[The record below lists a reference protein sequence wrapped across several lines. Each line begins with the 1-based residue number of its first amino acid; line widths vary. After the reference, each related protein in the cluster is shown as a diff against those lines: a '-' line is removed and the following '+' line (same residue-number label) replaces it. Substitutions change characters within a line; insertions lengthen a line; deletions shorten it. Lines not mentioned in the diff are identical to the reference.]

1 MKAFDTRF
9 EEEYKITWKVVR
21 WKESVTVKDW
31 DVILL
36 DDKRFAIVNVEVET
50 AASIA

>member
-1 MKAFDTRF
+1 MKALLTKLV
-9 EEEYKITWKVVR
+9 EEYRMTWKVVR
-21 WKESVTVKDW
+21 WKESVTVNDW

-36 DDKRFAIVNVEVET
+36 DDKRFAIVKVEVET